1 MTLHRPTYTFRFIRR
16 FSPVNVAPT
25 LLAHRQVI
33 AAAFAVTSALISG
46 CIGTTALA
54 ETYYVSANGSDRN
67 DGSEA
72 KPWRSLQRAANRV
85 RAGDV
90 VLVRDG
96 RYQPFHIGTSG
107 KRDKR
112 IEFRALG
119 ANAMVTGI
127 GNFDGRA
134 VAISILAD
142 YITFEGFT
150 VQVNPVPASSRSR
163 GIRISGVNGRHV
175 QGVHVRRN
183 NVMNAGWVGITTSY
197 ADDIV
202 IEHNEVSGSYREH
215 GIYVANSGDR
225 PVIRGNVVRDNG
237 EAGIQI
243 NADPQLPGDGIVS
256 GALVEGN
263 TVYRNGKRGS
273 AALNFA
279 SVRDSRVVNN
289 LVYGNYS
296 QGIANWDD
304 EAGEKFGCKNNVYIH
319 NTVVMPAGAHH
330 ALVFRNGS
338 AGNTVK
344 NNVLIHL
351 GDRDGLATDAS
362 SLPGLVSDYN
372 ILSRVEDVD
381 RQLISLADWRRQRN
395 MDLHSRSAA
404 PAQVFADIEKDDYRP
419 APRGPAIDQAL
430 TDPTVARD
438 LVDTPRPQGSASDI
452 GAYELAASPG
462 ASAAR

>member
-1 MTLHRPTYTFRFIRR
+1 MTPHYPSLSSFIKKFSSVNAMAIFLSHRRT
-16 FSPVNVAPT
+16 
-25 LLAHRQVI
+25 I
-33 AAAFAVTSALISG
+33 AAVFVVTSALMSG

-54 ETYYVSANGSDRN
+54 GTYYVSADGNDRN

-96 RYQPFHIGTSG
+96 QYQPFHIGTSG
-107 KRDKR
+107 KQDKR

-119 ANAMVTGI
+119 TNALVTGI

-134 VAISILAD
+134 VAVSILAN

-163 GIRISGVNGRHV
+163 GIRVSGVHGRHV
-175 QGVHVRRN
+175 QGVHLRRN
-183 NVMNAGWVGITTSY
+183 KVANAGWVGITSSY
-197 ADDIV
+197 ADDIL
-202 IEHNEVSGSYREH
+202 IEHNEISGSYREH

-225 PVIRGNVVRDNG
+225 PVIRGNVAHDNG

-256 GALVEGN
+256 GAVVEGN

-279 SVRDSRVVNN
+279 SVRDSRIVNN
-289 LVYGNYS
+289 LVYGNYA

-304 EAGEKFGCKNNVYIH
+304 EAGEKFGSKNNVYLH

-338 AGNTVK
+338 TGNTVK

-351 GDRDGLATDAS
+351 GDRDGLAADAS

-372 ILSRVEDVD
+372 IVSRVEDVD

-395 MDLHSRSAA
+395 LDLHSRTAA
-404 PAQVFADIEKDDYRP
+404 PAEVFADIEKDDYRP
-419 APRGPAIDQAL
+419 AHRGPAIDQAQ

-438 LVDTPRPQGSASDI
+438 LVGTPRPQGSASDI

-462 ASAAR
+462 ASPAR

>member
-1 MTLHRPTYTFRFIRR
+1 MFIPAKFSTANPMTILLSRR
-16 FSPVNVAPT
+16 HT
-25 LLAHRQVI
+25 L
-33 AAAFAVTSALISG
+33 AAIFVVTSALMSG

-54 ETYYVSANGSDRN
+54 GTYYVSANGSDRN

-85 RAGDV
+85 RAGDL
-90 VLVRDG
+90 VLVHDG
-96 RYQPFHIGTSG
+96 QYKPFHIGTSG
-107 KRDKR
+107 KPDKR
-112 IEFRALG
+112 IEFRTLG
-119 ANAMVTGI
+119 KNAVVAGI
-127 GNFDGRA
+127 GIFDGRA
-134 VAISILAD
+134 VAVSILAN

-163 GIRISGVNGRHV
+163 GIRVSGVHGRHV
-175 QGVHVRRN
+175 QGVHLRRN
-183 NVMNAGWVGITTSY
+183 KVTNAGWVGITTSY
-197 ADDIV
+197 ADDVV
-202 IEHNEVSGSYREH
+202 IEHNEVSGSHREH

-225 PVIRGNVVRDNG
+225 PVIRGNVVHDNA

-263 TVYRNGKRGS
+263 IVYHNGKRGS

-279 SVRDSRVVNN
+279 SVRDSRIVNN

-304 EAGEKFGCKNNVYIH
+304 EAGEKHGCKNNVYMH
-319 NTVVMPAGAHH
+319 NTVIMPTGAHH

-338 AGNTVK
+338 TGNTVK
-344 NNVLIHL
+344 NNVLVHL
-351 GDRDGLATDAS
+351 GDRDGLATDTS

-372 ILSRVEDVD
+372 ILANIEDVD
-381 RQLISLADWRRQRN
+381 RQLISLADWQRQRSL
-395 MDLHSRSAA
+395 DVHSRTASPTEIFAA
-404 PAQVFADIEKDDYRP
+404 PGKDDYRP
-419 APRGPAIDQAL
+419 APRGPAVDGAQ
-430 TDPTVARD
+430 TDPTVTHD
-438 LVDTPRPQGSASDI
+438 LTGAVRPQGTASDI
-452 GAYELAASPG
+452 GAYELAVTPD

>member
-1 MTLHRPTYTFRFIRR
+1 MTPHY
-16 FSPVNVAPT
+16 PT
-25 LLAHRQVI
+25 LRSLFNKFSSVNAMAIFLSHRRAITAV
-33 AAAFAVTSALISG
+33 FVVTSALMSG
-46 CIGTTALA
+46 CIGMTAVA
-54 ETYYVSANGSDRN
+54 STYYVSADGNDRN

-90 VLVRDG
+90 VLVHDG
-96 RYQPFHIGTSG
+96 QYQPFHIGTSG
-107 KRDKR
+107 KHDKR

-119 ANAMVTGI
+119 TNAVVTGI

-134 VAISILAD
+134 VAVSILAD

-150 VQVNPVPASSRSR
+150 VQVNPTPASSRSR
-163 GIRISGVNGRHV
+163 GIRVSGVNGRHV
-175 QGVHVRRN
+175 QGVHLRRN
-183 NVMNAGWVGITTSY
+183 KVANAGWVGITSSY
-197 ADDIV
+197 ADDILV
-202 IEHNEVSGSYREH
+202 ENNEVSGSYREH

-225 PVIRGNVVRDNG
+225 PVIRGNVAHHNG

-279 SVRDSRVVNN
+279 SVRDARIVNN
-289 LVYGNYS
+289 LVYGNFA

-304 EAGEKFGCKNNVYIH
+304 EAGEKYGSKNNVYMH

-338 AGNTVK
+338 TGNTVK

-351 GDRDGLATDAS
+351 GDRDGLAADAS
-362 SLPGLVSDYN
+362 SLPGLISDYN

-381 RQLISLADWRRQRN
+381 RQLISLTDWRRQRN
-395 MDLHSRSAA
+395 MDLHSRAAA
-404 PAQVFADIEKDDYRP
+404 PTEVFADIGRDDYRP
-419 APRGPAIDQAL
+419 APRGPAVDQAQ

-438 LVDTPRPQGSASDI
+438 LVGAPRPQGSASDI

>member
-1 MTLHRPTYTFRFIRR
+1 MTPHYPSYLISFVGR
-16 FSPVNVAPT
+16 FSSVNVKAI
-25 LLAHRQVI
+25 LRAHRRAI
-33 AAAFAVTSALISG
+33 AAVFVVTSALVSG

-54 ETYYVSANGSDRN
+54 ATYYVSTDGSDRN
-67 DGSEA
+67 NGSEA
-72 KPWRSLQRAANRV
+72 EPWRSLQRAANRV

-90 VLVRDG
+90 VLVHDG
-96 RYQPFHIGTSG
+96 RYKPFHIGTSG

-112 IEFRALG
+112 IEFRTLG
-119 ANAMVTGI
+119 KDAVITGI

-134 VAISILAD
+134 VAVSILAN

-150 VQVNPVPASSRSR
+150 VRVNPVPASSRSR
-163 GIRISGVNGRHV
+163 GIRVSGVHGRHV

-183 NVMNAGWVGITTSY
+183 NVTNAGWVGITTSY
-197 ADDIV
+197 ADDTV

-225 PVIRGNVVRDNG
+225 PVIRGNVVHDNG

-319 NTVVMPAGAHH
+319 NTVVMPAGARH

-338 AGNTVK
+338 TGNTVQ

-351 GDRDGLATDAS
+351 GDRDGLAADAS

-372 ILSRVEDVD
+372 ILSRVEDAD
-381 RQLISLADWRRQRN
+381 RGLIPLTDWRRKRN
-395 MDLHSRSAA
+395 LDLHSRAAA
-404 PAQVFADIEKDDYRP
+404 PAEIFADIEKDDYRP
-419 APRGPAIDQAL
+419 ALRGPAVDHAQ
-430 TDPTVARD
+430 TDATVTQD
-438 LVDTPRPQGSASDI
+438 LLGTRRPQGPASDI
-452 GAYELAASPG
+452 GAYELVSPDASETH
-462 ASAAR
+462 